1 MKLNKIVERARQMV
15 DSRGG
20 TDSLKQDAQELR
32 DIAKGPGSLG
42 DKAKQAAAAL
52 KDPGADKPTD
62 ATPPA
67 GGTHA
72 PAAEAPTPDPEP
84 EQPAR

>member
-1 MKLNKIVERARQMV
+1 MKLNKLVERARQMV
-15 DSRGG
+15 DKRGG
-20 TDSLKQDAQELR
+20 TDALKQDAQELR

-52 KDPGADKPTD
+52 KDPGGATAAD
-62 ATPPA
+62 AGPPP

-72 PAAEAPTPDPEP
+72 PAAEQATPEP